1 MNRFAALPALALLAA
16 PLPAPPPPAASPYP
30 TPAETRA
37 ELERVCR
44 RLREGDG
51 AYFGQGP
58 LADLERRLAAARDS
72 NDPRARAALLR
83 AVAVERFRLGRT
95 REALAAVEGA
105 LELREAAKL
114 TPEQGLDLLSLKAL
128 VHLRLAEEENCV
140 ERHTAQSCIF
150 PIRGGGVHARPEQ
163 SRLAGDLYLEA
174 LKRRP
179 GDVSAR
185 WLLHV
190 ARMTSGDFPQGVPEP
205 LRLPPEAL
213 AAPAGFPHWEEIASG
228 LGLDARD
235 LAGGAVIDDF
245 DGDGLLDVVTSTM
258 DPCGPMKAWRNDGR
272 GGFEDVTARWGLD
285 GQLGGLNLVHA
296 DYDNDGRP
304 DLLVLRGGWLGDE
317 GRVRNSL
324 LRNDLAREAG
334 RFVDV
339 TAAAGLAYPAYPTQ
353 AAAWADYDGDG
364 DLDLF
369 VGNEAPSD
377 RAATL
382 RLDAELGAPYPSQL
396 FRNNGDGTF
405 TDVAR
410 AAGVQN
416 HRFVK
421 GAAWGDYDDD
431 GDPDLYVSNIG
442 PNRLYRNDGDGTFT
456 DVAVEAGVAEPSGL
470 SFATWFFDFDND
482 GDLDLFVA
490 DYRAPMDAVFA
501 SYLGLE
507 GTDGHPVLYRNDG
520 GRFRDVSLEMGLRRP
535 LLPMGANYGDLDNDG
550 FPDLYLGTGI
560 PDFEALMPNA
570 MYRNDG
576 GKRFVEV
583 TFAGGFGHLQKGHG
597 VAFGDLDNDGDQDLY
612 EQMGGAYPYDA
623 YGNVLYRN
631 PTSGRSP
638 NAWITL
644 RLEGKEANRSGLGA
658 RIEVVVRE
666 GEARRSIHALAGT
679 GGSFG
684 GSSLQQE
691 IGLGT
696 IDAVE
701 SVTLRWPGSGT
712 VQTFRKVEPNRFY
725 RVVEGNPELTVLEVP
740 RIELGGG
747 EGAPHRH

>member
-1 MNRFAALPALALLAA
+1 VGEASRQGRPVLFLARGF
-16 PLPAPPPPAASPYP
+16 SPG
-30 TPAETRA
+30 
-37 ELERVCR
+37 RV
-44 RLREGDG
+44 
-51 AYFGQGP
+51 
-58 LADLERRLAAARDS
+58 
-72 NDPRARAALLR
+72 
-83 AVAVERFRLGRT
+83 
-95 REALAAVEGA
+95 
-105 LELREAAKL
+105 
-114 TPEQGLDLLSLKAL
+114 
-128 VHLRLAEEENCV
+128 
-140 ERHTAQSCIF
+140 
-150 PIRGGGVHARPEQ
+150 RGGGVHARPEQ

-296 DYDNDGRP
+296 DYDNDGDL
-304 DLLVLRGGWLGDE
+304 DLLVLRGGWLGDD
-317 GRVRNSL
+317 GRIRNSL
-324 LRNDLAREAG
+324 LRNDLGRGGSPASWTSPPPPASPTRPTRPRPRPGPTTTATATSTSTWATRRTRTDNPPIRARRRA
-334 RFVDV
+334 RR
-339 TAAAGLAYPAYPTQ
+339 PTPPSSSEQ
-353 AAAWADYDGDG
+353 RAT
-364 DLDLF
+364 
-369 VGNEAPSD
+369 APSP
-377 RAATL
+377 TW
-382 RLDAELGAPYPSQL
+382 P
-396 FRNNGDGTF
+396 
-405 TDVAR
+405 

-416 HRFVK
+416 LRFAK
-421 GAAWGDYDDD
+421 GAAWGDYDGD

-442 PNRLYRNDGDGTFT
+442 PNRLYRNDGAGEDGKVTFT
-456 DVAVEAGVAEPSGL
+456 DVAPEAGVAEPSGL

-482 GDLDLFVA
+482 GDLDLFVGRLQRPSTRCA
-490 DYRAPMDAVFA
+490 PPTWGRRARTAGRCSTA
-501 SYLGLE
+501 TTAAGS
-507 GTDGHPVLYRNDG
+507 GTSRQRARPDPPAAPH
-520 GRFRDVSLEMGLRRP
+520 GRQLRRP
-535 LLPMGANYGDLDNDG
+535 RQRRLPD
-550 FPDLYLGTGI
+550 FYLGTGI

-576 GKRFVEV
+576 RKRFVDV

-597 VAFGDLDNDGDQDLY
+597 VAFGDLDNDGDQDLFQ
-612 EQMGGAYPYDA
+612 QMGGAYPYDA